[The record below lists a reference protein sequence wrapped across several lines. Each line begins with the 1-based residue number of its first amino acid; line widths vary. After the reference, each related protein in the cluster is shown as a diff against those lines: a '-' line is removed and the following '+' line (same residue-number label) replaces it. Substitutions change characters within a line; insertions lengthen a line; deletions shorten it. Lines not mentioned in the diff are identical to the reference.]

1 MTTGMDT
8 DEDRDLD
15 RRLAGWMRTGPNAAP
30 REVIERALVETTTV
44 VQLPKSSRGGSSNA
58 LRSIVIGT
66 LLGLL
71 LLILAVGFAIF
82 FLAN

>member
-1 MTTGMDT
+1 MSTGTEM

-15 RRLAGWMRTGPNAAP
+15 RRLAGWMRTGPNGAP
-30 REVIERALVETTTV
+30 REVIERALVETTTI
-44 VQLPKSSRGGSSNA
+44 VQLPKGSGGGSSNA

-71 LLILAVGFAIF
+71 LLILAVGFAVF
-82 FLAN
+82 FLGN